1 MSEAEQAG
9 KLEIADLRAIVDDPL
24 ALDDREDVA
33 EVVES
38 LPQQSFVRIARRLAR
53 EQRLELVLPHATA
66 DQLVSLL
73 DLDAWERDRMDVA
86 RARRWLVAIGD
97 AYVAADRPRGALVDL
112 IYAMDPEFWT
122 LALWAGTQV
131 VVLDPEDDQARD
143 VAYHQLGELRVWET
157 PDGAFI
163 VGVPD
168 DEQGLQ
174 VVRVLQRVYEDD
186 LTEGRKLVLSIHA
199 ALPAEIEDTLSRF
212 RAGRLADLGFVAWDD
227 AMRLFRPLDHRAAAE
242 LEPRDF
248 RYLGGEDLGVELTQY
263 RGNELLRRVMA
274 RLEGGEHGVRTREFL
289 LLVNEVIAAQ
299 RLPPGDES
307 VQERA
312 LDQTQATL
320 GLGLELLAQTQ
331 AQSRPNHP
339 DIDGFLAER
348 IAAIGLRD
356 VFRVGYGALDK
367 LRRAAIALH
376 RSTRISLA
384 SVGSLLD
391 RPWGPAIAASI
402 RWYPELPLDA
412 THSGTRP
419 IRGLVDV
426 ARATE
431 RIAEAGALA
440 SLTYHP
446 QGYGIDPVWISR
458 LDEPEKVVL
467 GDLVRTAIVHSHLPG
482 SSGSSQSHSLFAPL
496 AGPDLAWA
504 REHLL
509 VGGNLTDAVRRD
521 LSARADAIGIGR
533 YTNVLA
539 ENLLTRLR
547 VELLGL
553 EMKDGVPDLARVGG
567 LITIQSVSMWLTVE
581 TTN

>member
-1 MSEAEQAG
+1 MAEAETETAA
-9 KLEIADLRAIVDDPL
+9 KLEVDDLRAIVDDPL
-24 ALDDREDVA
+24 VLDDREDVA
-33 EVVES
+33 EVVQS
-38 LPQQSFVRIARRLAR
+38 LPQQSFVRVARRLQK
-53 EQRLELVLPHATA
+53 EHRLELVLPHATA

-73 DLDAWERDRMDVA
+73 DLDAWDRDRMDIP
-86 RARRWLVAIGD
+86 RARRWLTAIGD

-122 LALWAGTQV
+122 LALWGGTQV
-131 VVLDPEDDQARD
+131 VILDPEDDQARD
-143 VAYHQLGELRVWET
+143 LAFHQLGELRPWET
-157 PDGAFI
+157 PDGAFV

-168 DEQGLQ
+168 DEQGLS
-174 VVRVLQRVYEDD
+174 VLRVLQRVYEDD

-199 ALPAEIEDTLSRF
+199 ALPAEIEEQLSRF
-212 RAGRLADLGFVAWDD
+212 RSGRLADLGFVAWDD
-227 AMRLFRPLDHRAAAE
+227 AMRLFRPLDHKAAAD
-242 LEPRDF
+242 LAPRDF
-248 RYLGGEDLGVELTQY
+248 HWLRGDELGGVLTAY
-263 RGNELLRRVMA
+263 RGNELLKRVMA
-274 RLEGGEHGVRTREFL
+274 RLEGGEHGVRAREFL

-320 GLGLELLAQTQ
+320 GLGLEMLAQT
-331 AQSRPNHP
+331 RPGHP
-339 DIDGFLAER
+339 DPDGFLAER
-348 IAAIGLRD
+348 VAAIGLRD
-356 VFRVGYGALDK
+356 VFRVGYGALDR
-367 LRRAAIALH
+367 LRRAAISLH
-376 RSTRISLA
+376 RSSRISYA

-391 RPWGPAIAASI
+391 RPWGPAIAAFV

-412 THSGTRP
+412 TQSGTRP

-440 SLTYHP
+440 QLAYHP
-446 QGYGIDPVWISR
+446 DGYGIDPVWVSR

-467 GDLVRTAIVHSHLPG
+467 GDLVRTAIVHAHLP
-482 SSGSSQSHSLFAPL
+482 SSHSRFAPL
-496 AGPDLAWA
+496 VAADLAWA

-509 VGGNLTDAVRRD
+509 AGGNLVDSVRRD
-521 LSARADAIGIGR
+521 LSARADALGVGR
-533 YTNVLA
+533 YTNAIADNV
-539 ENLLTRLR
+539 LTRLR

-553 EMKDGVPDLARVGG
+553 ELVDGEPDLTKVGG

-581 TTN
+581 TKN